1 MTSQD
6 GNVHCGQGS
15 GARTG
20 SLSGDTTCL
29 LPLGSRDPGISL
41 GPLALGPVTP
51 WLLTLDLDS
60 FSFMV
65 KSRSCLEAGTKASSL
80 HRLDRVH

>member
-6 GNVHCGQGS
+6 GSVHCGRGS
-15 GARTG
+15 GAWIG
-20 SLSGDTTCL
+20 GLSGDTACL

-41 GPLALGPVTP
+41 GPLALGPVSP

-60 FSFMV
+60 FIFI
-65 KSRSCLEAGTKASSL
+65 
-80 HRLDRVH
+80 